1 VRVTKAVIKI
11 LAGLLVMIAAFG
23 HSLRAVL
30 SAYNLAFFR
39 DSHFPILG
47 SYWFKEMLPEAL
59 FAAAM
64 WFCGIFVLIH
74 GFRQFRRRS

>member
-1 VRVTKAVIKI
+1 VRVAKAVIKL

-30 SAYNLAFFR
+30 SAYNLAFHR

-47 SYWFKEMLPEAL
+47 SYWFKEMVPEAL
-59 FAAAM
+59 FATAM
-64 WFCGIFVLIH
+64 WFCGISAFIYALRNLRKH
-74 GFRQFRRRS
+74 